1 MTGQMRN
8 EKLPALAE
16 ALSGMRFGPQHAH
29 AAASLLRATGLLD
42 AGLPELQERV
52 TAHLAAIPASRGA
65 DCDGATGPGA
75 GWAGGPAAERLNE
88 IPGPGREAA
97 AALIAETGLDTSRF
111 PAAEALAS
119 RAGLTRPQISP
130 APARAAGR
138 RATATPAPKRIGPG
152 RLRGG
157 EHGHVPARA
166 LPPSALPSRRGR
178 EGEGRLR
185 RGPFHPGHRAA
196 PAQRPRRP
204 LPRPRTRLARQ
215 AQRPQPQRPQRPP
228 PARGPRQRRH
238 HHPPGGRRLIQQPAT
253 TAQPSRRPRAALAA
267 GPSHHARNCGHTSG
281 IEVVISWPDLRPPAR
296 VKAPL
301 TSTYALRG
309 GLRATAV
316 RYVSVRPGFWGP
328 CGARTATDGGVGV
341 CRPSCWTCCL

>member
-138 RATATPAPKRIGPG
+138 RATATPAPKRIT
-152 RLRGG
+152 
-157 EHGHVPARA
+157 VPAAYAAANTDTFPRERFRR
-166 LPPSALPSRRGR
+166 PPSRPGGDGR
-178 EGEGRLR
+178 EKAGCAVGRSILVIVR
-185 RGPFHPGHRAA
+185 HLLNDPAARYRDLGPDW
-196 PAQRPRRP
+196 
-204 LPRPRTRLARQ
+204 
-215 AQRPQPQRPQRPP
+215 
-228 PARGPRQRRH
+228 
-238 HHPPGGRRLIQQPAT
+238 
-253 TAQPSRRPRAALAA
+253 
-267 GPSHHARNCGHTSG
+267 HARHSDRSRNARNARRQLEALGND
-281 IEVVISWPDLRPPAR
+281 VIITLREDA
-296 VKAPL
+296 A
-301 TSTYALRG
+301 
-309 GLRATAV
+309 
-316 RYVSVRPGFWGP
+316 
-328 CGARTATDGGVGV
+328 
-341 CRPSCWTCCL
+341 

>member
-65 DCDGATGPGA
+65 DCDGVTGPGT
-75 GWAGGPAAERLNE
+75 GRAGGAAALPAAERLNE

-138 RATATPAPKRIGPG
+138 RAMRKPLSTPSWRF
-152 RLRGG
+152 
-157 EHGHVPARA
+157 
-166 LPPSALPSRRGR
+166 S
-178 EGEGRLR
+178 
-185 RGPFHPGHRAA
+185 
-196 PAQRPRRP
+196 
-204 LPRPRTRLARQ
+204 
-215 AQRPQPQRPQRPP
+215 
-228 PARGPRQRRH
+228 
-238 HHPPGGRRLIQQPAT
+238 
-253 TAQPSRRPRAALAA
+253 LAA
-267 GPSHHARNCGHTSG
+267 SRGSVPHSPVSRELEA
-281 IEVVISWPDLRPPAR
+281 W
-296 VKAPL
+296 
-301 TSTYALRG
+301 ALR
-309 GLRATAV
+309 
-316 RYVSVRPGFWGP
+316 Y
-328 CGARTATDGGVGV
+328 
-341 CRPSCWTCCL
+341 

>member
-138 RATATPAPKRIGPG
+138 RATATPAPSGSRSPPPT
-152 RLRGG
+152 RRRTRTRSRASASAVRPP
-157 EHGHVPARA
+157 VPAGTGG
-166 LPPSALPSRRGR
+166 RR
-178 EGEGRLR
+178 
-185 RGPFHPGHRAA
+185 PAA
-196 PAQRPRRP
+196 PWAVPSWSSCG
-204 LPRPRTRLARQ
+204 TCSTT
-215 AQRPQPQRPQRPP
+215 PP
-228 PARGPRQRRH
+228 PATATSDPTGT
-238 HHPPGGRRLIQQPAT
+238 PGTATAAATPAT
-253 TAQPSRRPRAALAA
+253 PAA
-267 GPSHHARNCGHTSG
+267 SS
-281 IEVVISWPDLRPPAR
+281 
-296 VKAPL
+296 
-301 TSTYALRG
+301 
-309 GLRATAV
+309 
-316 RYVSVRPGFWGP
+316 
-328 CGARTATDGGVGV
+328 
-341 CRPSCWTCCL
+341 RPSATTSSSPSGRTPPDSAASDNRTTLTQAPGSACRGTISPCPELWSREWG